1 MDIQNAIPRPP
12 VAKTGLVR
20 SSLRVAL
27 GLCLGLFLS
36 TQAFAQYGGGSG
48 GTGMPGTPGYI
59 PPKGGYGSGAA
70 IGAGVGAAAGL
81 GILYLALHHR
91 GAVTGCV
98 RHTDDG
104 FSLVDEK
111 NNKTYSLVSGSID
124 LKPGEQVQ
132 VKGKK
137 SNGENGAASF
147 QAKKVV
153 KDLGA
158 CSVESAASPAHP

>member
-1 MDIQNAIPRPP
+1 MDIQNAIPQSP

-20 SSLRVAL
+20 SSVRIAL
-27 GLCLGLFLS
+27 GLGLGLFLS

-48 GTGMPGTPGYI
+48 GTGMPGTPGYV

-81 GILYLALHHR
+81 GILYLALHNH
-91 GAVTGCV
+91 GSVTGCV
-98 RHTDDG
+98 RRTDDG
-104 FSLVDEK
+104 FALVDEK
-111 NNKTYSLVSGSID
+111 KNKTYSLVSGSID

-132 VKGKK
+132 LKGKK
-137 SNGENGAASF
+137 ANGENGAASF

-158 CSVESAASPAHP
+158 CSVESAATGAHQ

>member
-1 MDIQNAIPRPP
+1 MDTQNVICQPTVEKRAFTRISIR
-12 VAKTGLVR
+12 L
-20 SSLRVAL
+20 AL
-27 GLCLGLFLS
+27 GICLGLFLS
-36 TQAFAQYGGGSG
+36 TQTFAQYGGGST
-48 GTGMPGTPGYI
+48 GTGMPGTPGYV

-81 GILYLALHHR
+81 GILYLALHNH
-91 GAVTGCV
+91 GSVTGCV
-98 RHTDDG
+98 RRTDDG

-111 NNKTYSLVSGSID
+111 KNKTYSLVSGSID

-132 VKGKK
+132 LKGKK
-137 SNGENGAASF
+137 SNGENGATSF

-158 CSVESAASPAHP
+158 CSVESAASPAHQ

>member
-1 MDIQNAIPRPP
+1 MDIQNAIPQPP
-12 VAKTGLVR
+12 VAKTGLLR

-27 GLCLGLFLS
+27 GLGLGLFLS
-36 TQAFAQYGGGSG
+36 TQAFAQYGGGSS
-48 GTGMPGTPGYI
+48 GTGMPGTPGYV

-81 GILYLALHHR
+81 GILYLALHNH
-91 GAVTGCV
+91 GSVTGCV
-98 RHTDDG
+98 RRTDDG

-111 NNKTYSLVSGSID
+111 KNKTYSLVSGSID

-132 VKGKK
+132 LKGKK

-158 CSVESAASPAHP
+158 CSVESAASPAHQ